1 MTFLSSFLFSLTLII
16 VIVLLLSLITL
27 LTFSPGLYS
36 LHLLAV
42 RLQHAISGPSS
53 SSSCKSISSAALVT
67 ASSPTTGEVEIP
79 YLDST
84 SGYSTTSHRLKPV
97 SKTGPSR
104 WPVLTTFLATSD
116 SIIRSLP
123 FLPTTTTW
131 SRDAIP
137 TPSSDHIRK
146 SEGTDGIETTFLA
159 WTEGWISSSPGS
171 GSATSFAL
179 YLFPTPISGT

>member
-97 SKTGPSR
+97 SKPISMARTHHLPRNKRLNYSIPTLPPNHHNLESR
-104 WPVLTTFLATSD
+104 RYPDPVLG
-116 SIIRSLP
+116 P
-123 FLPTTTTW
+123 HP
-131 SRDAIP
+131 
-137 TPSSDHIRK
+137 
-146 SEGTDGIETTFLA
+146 
-159 WTEGWISSSPGS
+159 
-171 GSATSFAL
+171 
-179 YLFPTPISGT
+179 